1 MVKLFR
7 RPIFG
12 DEVSAVQD
20 GVIRLRGGAHRVIV
34 GTSSLNFEGMAPEQQ
49 SRTIQAFRDLLHAQ
63 SGPTQ
68 LYLRVRR
75 VPAADPAEPHPQ
87 DFRDPRAYLSA
98 LTAIFASTNLPG
110 TPAYQRSV

>member
-7 RPIFG
+7 RPTFG

-20 GVIRLRGGAHRVIV
+20 GVIPRRGGAPRVIV
-34 GTSSLNFEGMAPEQQ
+34 ATSSLNFEGMATEQQ

-63 SGPTQ
+63 SGRLQ

-75 VPAADPAEPHPQ
+75 VPAADSAEPQPA
-87 DFRDPRAYLSA
+87 DFRDPRAYLAA
-98 LTAIFASTNLPG
+98 LT
-110 TPAYQRSV
+110 